1 MMLIEPRGHL
11 GSNDLDS
18 ELAAS
23 DTFTAKNRP
32 MLISSCAHVG
42 GTILAGELAAGA
54 RRTPNVG
61 KRC

>member
-1 MMLIEPRGHL
+1 MLIEPRRRL

-18 ELAAS
+18 ELAAG
-23 DTFTAKNRP
+23 DAFAAKNRP
-32 MLISSCAHVG
+32 MLISSRAQVG
-42 GTILAGELAAGA
+42 GTILAGELAAGG